1 MMTNRGPNDGR
12 SRHRKP
18 PAAKPESLPV
28 VQEEEEF
35 DVEELFRDE
44 LTPTEPPPLPVEFS
58 LPPPPPSKAELETSV
73 EPVKVV
79 EVVEPPP
86 LPPPPVIGAKQRK

>member
-12 SRHRKP
+12 SRLRKP

-35 DVEELFRDE
+35 DVEELFRDN
-44 LTPTEPPPLPVEFS
+44 
-58 LPPPPPSKAELETSV
+58 
-73 EPVKVV
+73 
-79 EVVEPPP
+79 
-86 LPPPPVIGAKQRK
+86 